1 MCYLWWELVIF
12 QFCCGWDFQALMKN
26 FYCLVFWKW
35 KTSNGFLILWCPGN
49 LESGGKGEKN
59 PKNSTTIAL
68 QSPFPEY
75 NGRFEIGL
83 GQSMVIYVYPFIFS
97 KFLFGNCYSSNHFL
111 EFLQCWFANWFLCK
125 RRKNNWPSFFPDGPF
140 QLFLCWPVLWHAYD
154 LWNEVDGM
162 VYLFWENSV
171 LFCCI
176 ISICMNFVVPSKL
189 LHQNFLASNCLDHM
203 YSC

>member
-1 MCYLWWELVIF
+1 
-12 QFCCGWDFQALMKN
+12 MKN

-35 KTSNGFLILWCPGN
+35 KTSNGFLILWCTGN

-97 KFLFGNCYSSNHFL
+97 KFLL
-111 EFLQCWFANWFLCK
+111 
-125 RRKNNWPSFFPDGPF
+125 
-140 QLFLCWPVLWHAYD
+140 
-154 LWNEVDGM
+154 
-162 VYLFWENSV
+162 
-171 LFCCI
+171 
-176 ISICMNFVVPSKL
+176 KL
-189 LHQNFLASNCLDHM
+189 LQFKSFLGISSMLICQLISLQKEKKLTSFLSSWPLPIILVLTSAMACLGLMEWDRWYGLFVLRKQSSILLH
-203 YSC
+203 YKYLHELRSS